1 MVRTILPLAAME
13 KLLKK
18 AGAQRVS
25 EGAKEA
31 TREVLED
38 IASKLG
44 EKAIRFAQ
52 HSGRKTV
59 KSSDIKL
66 ASKD

>member
-1 MVRTILPLAAME
+1 MIRTILPLAAME

-18 AGAQRVS
+18 AGAARVS

-31 TREVLED
+31 MREVLED
-38 IASKLG
+38 HAAQLG

-59 KSSDIKL
+59 KGSDVKL
-66 ASKD
+66 AVK